1 MNPSLLDD
9 FGSQGIAFA
18 YYGSKQVEIL
28 NMLRGKGAN
37 AVFYGCTAAFFWGE
51 SFEVCPSWG
60 IPSGGKLEY
69 ARVGVSQPFVVF
81 FHLQSL
87 SSRFLLGVRFGFFFQ
102 HVESGG
108 PRIPSLRIGFEIGH
122 FASQHNVKSSLSL
135 EARTDR
141 NI

>member
-1 MNPSLLDD
+1 
-9 FGSQGIAFA
+9 
-18 YYGSKQVEIL
+18 
-28 NMLRGKGAN
+28 MLSSMDALQHFSGGKVSRYARVGVCFFPPLPELGYARG
-37 AVFYGCTAAFFWGE
+37 
-51 SFEVCPSWG
+51 G

-87 SSRFLLGVRFGFFFQ
+87 SSRFLLGVRFGVFFQ

-108 PRIPSLRIGFEIGH
+108 PRIPSLRICFEIGH
-122 FASQHNVKSSLSL
+122 FASQHNVKKSFLCGRSSLSF